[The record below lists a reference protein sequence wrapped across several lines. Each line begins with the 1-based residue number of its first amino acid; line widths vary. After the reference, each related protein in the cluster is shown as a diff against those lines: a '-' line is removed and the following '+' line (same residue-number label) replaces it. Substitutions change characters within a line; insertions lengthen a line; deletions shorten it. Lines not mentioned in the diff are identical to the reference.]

1 MEEMAPPLA
10 RGGQS
15 LRRHHL
21 LRTVDVLQG
30 RPAPVLRDLGPF
42 NEAEVFLSRPSV
54 SSSSDPRRR
63 VQEAG
68 RRPLLGTGS
77 KFYSIS
83 LFYSPESS

>member
-1 MEEMAPPLA
+1 M
-10 RGGQS
+10 
-15 LRRHHL
+15 
-21 LRTVDVLQG
+21 RTVDVLQG
-30 RPAPVLRDLGPF
+30 RPAPVLLDLEGQFDP
-42 NEAEVFLSRPSV
+42 AEVFLFKPSV